1 MSGQIIEFERPD
13 KALAPGY
20 LARDDAQHATAPGI
34 VIVEEWWGVTD
45 EIKRVADDYAALG
58 YRALVPDLF
67 RGRTAAV
74 GDEATHLMK
83 GLDFNDAAGQ
93 DIPGA
98 IAYLRAA
105 GSTKVGITGYC
116 MGGALTIMAAMR
128 ALDLN
133 AAACFYGVPAED
145 AGDPATIKIPFQGH
159 FAERDAFFEPEHVRW
174 LEGRLKAGH
183 VPYELFW
190 YDARHA
196 FCNPAEVGQSGL
208 GHYDAAAAKLAWQ
221 RVTDFFERTLR

>member
-1 MSGQIIEFERPD
+1 MSGQTIEFQRPD
-13 KALAPGY
+13 KQQAPGY
-20 LARDDAQHATAPGI
+20 LAEPAVADAPGI
-34 VIVEEWWGVTD
+34 VVLEEWWGVTD
-45 EIKRVADDYAALG
+45 EIKRIADDYAELG

-74 GDEATHLMK
+74 GDEASHLMQ

-93 DIPGA
+93 DVPGA
-98 IAYLRAA
+98 VAYLRAA
-105 GSTKVGITGYC
+105 GSAKVGVTGYC

-128 ALDLN
+128 ATGLD

-159 FAERDAFFEPEHVRW
+159 FAKRDAFFEPDQVRW
-174 LEGRLKAGH
+174 LEGRLKAGK

-190 YDARHA
+190 YDAAHA
-196 FCNPAEVGQSGL
+196 FCNPAETGKSGL
-208 GHYDAAAAKLAWQ
+208 GNYDREAANRAWE
-221 RVTDFFERTLR
+221 RVTAFFARTLR